1 MYSNEEKLK
10 AAYALNLC
18 TVSVSQIVDYADIN
32 IMEQEANTILNNL
45 NLERMPNADALRDIL
60 TQILDT
66 TAFCRLQ
73 EKDKEMIDREYQ
85 HQVKNAVWNSIPRLG
100 MIFASGNSAAMA
112 LTLAT
117 QVGIGYMNYRRN
129 KADYAH
135 AAEQKKWEL
144 ERGKL
149 EQFYGLQKALFSTAW
164 NLAKE
169 YEFPDEYRL
178 TDQQIQDYSKI
189 LMEPNAIT
197 RYSKLNAIEDKFQ
210 VYPQFWYQMGSTANS
225 IYGSNASG
233 LTKAIKELYKAHAL
247 ECFEKYQ
254 ELNRFA
260 LLREDTLTAAWALEY
275 IDLLDL
281 NHPQEKEKAVALA
294 ELAEKNAG
302 SAMDVIELCA
312 FAQLKIGNHEKAAKL
327 FERMV
332 DYRYNESLAAQIL
345 SGLYIQKGKAE
356 AERDEAY
363 KQYQILMQKTNPNY
377 LLPFPQDE
385 AAWEE
390 WNPEWAELPEN
401 DMAANT
407 ESENAKEPIS
417 KETLELQAAKATNV
431 VLAFAA
437 STGVTGAIPIPFAD
451 APLLIAQQV
460 AMMGAINAV
469 FHITVGKDVLKSLA
483 LGAIGVGGATVIGR
497 TVATSLIK
505 LIPGAGTIMG
515 GTAAAGTAAALTLA
529 LGKAYIGICKSIK
542 MGDLNLDELS
552 QKKGREAFKQAFR
565 DEMKKKK

>member
-327 FERMV
+327 FERITDPALTVRRITINANKVTPDEGIYQV
-332 DYRYNESLAAQIL
+332 DFFTDTKKLEKEKKLQQAMLGIKNKYGKNAVLKASSYEEGATMRQRNAQIGGHSAGGSAGGSDGKL
-345 SGLYIQKGKAE
+345 QK
-356 AERDEAY
+356 
-363 KQYQILMQKTNPNY
+363 
-377 LLPFPQDE
+377 
-385 AAWEE
+385 
-390 WNPEWAELPEN
+390 
-401 DMAANT
+401 
-407 ESENAKEPIS
+407 
-417 KETLELQAAKATNV
+417 
-431 VLAFAA
+431 
-437 STGVTGAIPIPFAD
+437 
-451 APLLIAQQV
+451 
-460 AMMGAINAV
+460 
-469 FHITVGKDVLKSLA
+469 
-483 LGAIGVGGATVIGR
+483 
-497 TVATSLIK
+497 
-505 LIPGAGTIMG
+505 
-515 GTAAAGTAAALTLA
+515 
-529 LGKAYIGICKSIK
+529 
-542 MGDLNLDELS
+542 
-552 QKKGREAFKQAFR
+552 
-565 DEMKKKK
+565 